1 MITLKMCGLRTR
13 DDVDAAVAAG
23 ASHVGLV
30 RFPKSPRH
38 LKMFEAAALAR
49 HAEGAARTVVVTVD
63 ATDGEI
69 AQIVDEVAPDLI
81 QLHGRESPERAVMVG
96 RRWNVGVVKALP
108 VREAADLARAGD
120 YAEAVDWLLF
130 DAKAPEGADLPGGN
144 GEAFDWTLLRGF
156 DPGVRWFL
164 AGGLHAGNIAE
175 AVEASGA
182 SALDLSSGIE
192 DAPGVKSAARMAAV
206 GTAARALG

>member
-1 MITLKMCGLRTR
+1 MIMLKMCGLGTR

-38 LKMFEAAALAR
+38 LKMTEAAALAR

-69 AQIVDEVAPDLI
+69 AQIVDEIAPDLI
-81 QLHGRESPERAVMVG
+81 QLHGRESPERAAMVA

-108 VREAADLARAGD
+108 VREADDLARAGD
-120 YAEAVDWLLF
+120 YADAVDWLLF

-156 DPGVRWFL
+156 EPGVRWFL
-164 AGGLHAGNIAE
+164 AGGLHAGNVAE
-175 AVEASGA
+175 AVKRSGA
-182 SALDLSSGIE
+182 RALDLSSGIE

-206 GTAARALG
+206 GEAVRGLT